1 MDRKKELLI
10 RVYLVLAAFVILAL
24 VIMVR
29 VVKVSI
35 VEGDKWRDKS
45 KHNVK
50 MRTLTAERGNI
61 FSEDYNL
68 LSTSLKFFEIHM
80 DLTVSSDDLFN
91 ENVDSLALCLSKS
104 IGDHK
109 AASEWRADLIRAR
122 KAKKQYYPIARKVT
136 IDELIKVKKFPIL
149 KMGRY
154 RGGLIAEPFS
164 RRTKPYNGFASRT
177 IGEDRENAS
186 KIGLEGYFDTF
197 LKGDSTQVLM
207 KRIFPDRDEWVPLVD
222 LQDFEPGR
230 GNDIVTTIN
239 IDIQDIVHN
248 ELLSRVV
255 ELEAEAGTA
264 VVMDVETGAIKAISN
279 FRRTESG
286 RYGEIYND
294 AIGRMSEPGST
305 FKLASVLALLDDGY
319 CDLESSVD
327 LKGGKMKFYDQWMY
341 DSEIHGLGR
350 VTLTDAFQKSSNVG
364 IAKLVHDHYNNKDGR
379 IQFVEKLAQLGVT
392 EKTNVEIEGEKRPK
406 VKHPTRQKKSW
417 YGTTIPWMAH
427 GYELMVTPLQML
439 NLYNT
444 VANDGRMM
452 KPYLVSEIK
461 DEEKT
466 VKKFRP
472 RVLSEQIVKPQ
483 VIRDAQHLL
492 AGVVQSGTGK
502 KLQSDIVDIAGK
514 TGTTRVNYATIK
526 KGEMKEYNASF
537 AGYFPADAPKYSMI
551 VVIYKPH
558 GNVYYGASAAG
569 PAFKKIAER
578 ISTLS
583 SNLIYSDETQAIARA
598 DLPESN
604 SGYKKDFE
612 KVFDYV
618 GLEYKTK
625 KKGNWVEVDPF
636 ETKMLIDK
644 KKIRKSVVPNV
655 KGMGARDAIYVLEN
669 LGMNV
674 EVTGVGKVVKQT
686 IKPGSKIDGQDITI
700 YLN

>member
-1 MDRKKELLI
+1 M
-10 RVYLVLAAFVILAL
+10 VLAAFIILAM

-50 MRTLTAERGNI
+50 LRTLTAERGNI
-61 FSEDYNL
+61 YSEDFNL

-80 DLTVSSDDLFN
+80 DLSVSKEKLFYD
-91 ENVDSLALCLSKS
+91 NVDSLAYCLSKS
-104 IGDHK
+104 IGKHK
-109 AASEWRADLIRAR
+109 SHNEWKVDLVRAK
-122 KAKKQYYPIARKVT
+122 KAKKQYYPIAKKVT
-136 IDELIKVKKFPIL
+136 IEELRKVKKFPIFRA
-149 KMGRY
+149 GRNA
-154 RGGLIAEPFS
+154 GGFITKSFS

-197 LKGDSTQVLM
+197 LKGDSTKVLM
-207 KRIFPDRDEWVPLVD
+207 KRISQVKDDWVPIYD
-222 LQDFEPGR
+222 LEDFEPGR
-230 GNDIVTTIN
+230 GNDVVTTLN

-255 ELEAEAGTA
+255 ELEAEAGAA
-264 VVMDVETGAIKAISN
+264 VVMDVSTGAIKGISN
-279 FRRTESG
+279 FRRMANG
-286 RYGEIYND
+286 NYGEIYND

-305 FKLASVLALLDDGY
+305 FKLASTLALLDDGY

-327 LKGGKMKFYDQWMY
+327 LRGGKMKFYDQWML
-341 DSEIHGLGR
+341 DSDMHGLGR

-379 IQFVEKLAQLGVT
+379 VQFVEKLDQLGMT
-392 EKTNVEIEGEKRPK
+392 QKTNVEIIGEKAPK
-406 VKHPTRQKKSW
+406 VKHPTKDKKRW

-427 GYELMVTPLQML
+427 GYELMATPLQML

-444 VANDGRMM
+444 IANDGRMM

-461 DEEKT
+461 DGEKT
-466 VKKFRP
+466 IKKFNP
-472 RVLSEQIVKPQ
+472 KVLNGQLVKPQ
-483 VIRDAQHLL
+483 VVSDAQKLL
-492 AGVVQSGTGK
+492 KGVVESGTGR
-502 KLQSDIVDIAGK
+502 KLQSSIVDIAGK

-526 KGEMKEYNASF
+526 EGERKEYNASF
-537 AGYFPADAPKYSMI
+537 AGYFPADNPKYSMI

-558 GNVYYGASAAG
+558 GSIYYGASAAG
-569 PAFKKIAER
+569 PAYKKIAER
-578 ISTLS
+578 ITTLS
-583 SNLIYSDETQAIARA
+583 NNLIYSEESQAIAKVE
-598 DLPESN
+598 LPESN
-604 SGYKKDFE
+604 AGYKKDFE
-612 KVFDYV
+612 RVFDYV
-618 GLEYKTK
+618 GLDYKTK

-644 KKIRKSVVPNV
+644 KRISRSMVPNV

-674 EVTGVGKVVKQT
+674 EVSGVGKVVKQT
-686 IKPGSKIDGQDITI
+686 IKPGSKIKGQDITI
-700 YLN
+700 FLN

>member
-1 MDRKKELLI
+1 MDRKKELLV
-10 RVYLVLAAFVILAL
+10 RVYMVLGAFIILAM

-29 VVKVSI
+29 VVKVSL

-61 FSEDYNL
+61 YSEDFNL

-80 DLTVSSDDLFN
+80 DLTVSKEKFFYDN
-91 ENVDSLALCLSKS
+91 IDSLAYCLSKS
-104 IGDHK
+104 VGKHK
-109 AASEWRADLIRAR
+109 SQNEWRNDLV
-122 KAKKQYYPIARKVT
+122 KAKNARKQYYPIAKKIT
-136 IDELIKVKKFPIL
+136 IDELNQLKKFPIL
-149 KMGRY
+149 RKGRNA
-154 RGGLIAEPFS
+154 GGLISEPFS

-207 KRIFPDRDEWVPLVD
+207 KRISASKNDWVPIYD
-222 LQDFEPGR
+222 LEDFEPGR
-230 GNDIVTTIN
+230 GNDIVTTLN
-239 IDIQDIVHN
+239 IDIQDVVHN

-264 VVMDVETGAIKAISN
+264 IVMDVETGAIKAISN
-279 FRRTESG
+279 FRRMENG
-286 RYGEIYND
+286 KYGEIYND

-305 FKLASVLALLDDGY
+305 FKLASTLALLDDGY

-327 LKGGKMKFYDQWMY
+327 LKGGKLKFYDQWMY
-341 DSEIHGLGR
+341 DSDMHGKGR
-350 VTLTDAFQKSSNVG
+350 VTLTEAFEKSSNVG

-379 IQFVEKLAQLGVT
+379 VQFVEKMAQLGMT
-392 EKTNVEIEGEKRPK
+392 QKTNIEIVGEKAPK
-406 VKHPTRQKKSW
+406 VKHPTKNKKQW

-427 GYELMVTPLQML
+427 GYELMTTPLQML

-444 VANDGRMM
+444 IANEGVMM

-461 DEEKT
+461 DGGKII
-466 VKKFRP
+466 KKFNP
-472 RVLSEQIVKPQ
+472 KVLNDQIVKPQ
-483 VIRDAQHLL
+483 VVRDAQELL
-492 AGVVQSGTGK
+492 KGVVKRGTGR

-526 KGEMKEYNASF
+526 EGERKEYNASF
-537 AGYFPADAPKYSMI
+537 AGYFPADNPKYSMI
-551 VVIYKPH
+551 VVIYKPQ
-558 GNVYYGASAAG
+558 GSVYYGASAAG
-569 PAFKKIAER
+569 PAYKKIAER
-578 ISTLS
+578 ITTLS
-583 SNLIYSDETQAIARA
+583 NNLVYSEEARSIVKVE
-598 DLPESN
+598 LPESN
-604 SGYKKDFE
+604 AGYKRDFE
-612 KVFDYV
+612 RVFDYV

-644 KKIRKSVVPNV
+644 KRISKSSVPNV

-674 EVTGVGKVVKQT
+674 QVSGVGKVVKQT
-686 IKPGSKIDGQDITI
+686 IIPGAKIKGQDITI

>member
-10 RVYLVLAAFVILAL
+10 RVYLVLAAFILFAM

-35 VEGDKWRDKS
+35 VEGDKWRDRS

-61 FSEDYNL
+61 YSEDFNL

-80 DLTVSSDDLFN
+80 DLTVTKEKYFYD
-91 ENVDSLALCLSKS
+91 NVDSLAYCLSAS
-104 IGDHK
+104 IGKHK
-109 AASEWRADLIRAR
+109 TQQEWRNALIKAR
-122 KAKKQYYPIARKVT
+122 KARKQYYPLAKKIT
-136 IDELIKVKKFPIL
+136 IDEYSKVKKFPIL
-149 KMGRY
+149 RKGRNG
-154 RGGLIAEPFS
+154 GGLIAEPFS

-207 KRIFPDRDEWVPLVD
+207 KRISPVKDEWVPIYD
-222 LQDFEPGR
+222 LEDFEPGR

-248 ELLSRVV
+248 ELLSRVE
-255 ELEAEAGTA
+255 ELEAEAGAA
-264 VVMDVETGAIKAISN
+264 VVMDVESGAIKAISN
-279 FRRTESG
+279 FRRLESG
-286 RYGEIYND
+286 KYAEIYND

-341 DSEIHGLGR
+341 DSERHGHRR

-364 IAKLVHDHYNNKDGR
+364 VAKLVHDHYNNKEGR
-379 IQFVEKLAQLGVT
+379 VHFIEKMAQLNMT
-392 EKTNVEIEGEKRPK
+392 EKTNIEIVGEKRPK
-406 VKHPTRQKKSW
+406 VKHPKKNKKIW

-439 NLYNT
+439 NLYNAI
-444 VANDGRMM
+444 ANDGRMM
-452 KPYLVSEIK
+452 KPYLVSEVR
-461 DEEKT
+461 DGEKI
-466 VKKFRP
+466 VKKFNP
-472 RVLSEQIVKPQ
+472 KVINGQIVKSQ
-483 VIRDAQHLL
+483 VVRDAQQLL
-492 AGVVQSGTGK
+492 KGVVQSGTGR

-526 KGEMKEYNASF
+526 EGERKEYNASF
-537 AGYFPADAPKYSMI
+537 AGYFPADEPKYSMI

-558 GNVYYGASAAG
+558 GNIYYGASAAG

-578 ISTLS
+578 ITTLS
-583 SNLIYSDETQAIARA
+583 NNLIYSEESRAIAKVE
-598 DLPESN
+598 LPESN
-604 SGYKKDFE
+604 AGYKKDFE
-612 KVFDYV
+612 RVFDYV
-618 GLEYKTK
+618 GLDYKTK
-625 KKGNWVEVDPF
+625 KRGNWVEVDPF

-644 KKIRKSVVPNV
+644 KKISKSLVPNV

-674 EVTGVGKVVKQT
+674 EVSGVGKVIKQT
-686 IKPGSKIDGQDITI
+686 IKPGSKIKGQDITI

>member
-1 MDRKKELLI
+1 MDRKKELLV
-10 RVYLVLAAFVILAL
+10 RVYMVLGAFIILAM

-29 VVKVSI
+29 VVRVSL

-61 FSEDYNL
+61 YSEDYNL

-80 DLTVSSDDLFN
+80 DLSVSKESLFN
-91 ENVDSLALCLSKS
+91 DNVDSLAYCLSKS
-104 IGDHK
+104 VGKHK
-109 AASEWRADLIRAR
+109 TQNEWKNDLIRAK
-122 KAKKQYYPIARKVT
+122 KAKRQYYPIAKKVT
-136 IDELIKVKKFPIL
+136 IDNLSQLKKFPIL
-149 KMGRY
+149 RTGRNT
-154 RGGLIAEPFS
+154 GGLIAEPFS

-186 KIGLEGYFDTF
+186 KIGLEGYFDSF

-207 KRIFPDRDEWVPLVD
+207 KRISPVKDDWVPIYD
-222 LQDFEPGR
+222 LEDFEPRR
-230 GNDIVTTIN
+230 GNDIVTTIS

-255 ELEAEAGTA
+255 ELEAEAGA
-264 VVMDVETGAIKAISN
+264 AIVMDVKSGAIKAISN
-279 FRRTESG
+279 FRRMANG
-286 RYGEIYND
+286 KYGEIYND

-305 FKLASVLALLDDGY
+305 FKLASTLALLDDGY
-319 CDLESSVD
+319 CDLESTVD

-341 DSEIHGLGR
+341 DSDMHGMGR
-350 VTLTDAFQKSSNVG
+350 VTLTDVFQKSSNVG
-364 IAKLVHDHYNNKDGR
+364 MAKLVHDHYNNKDGR
-379 IQFVEKLAQLGVT
+379 VQFIEKLAQLGMT
-392 EKTNVEIEGEKRPK
+392 QTTNVEIVGEKAPII
-406 VKHPTRQKKSW
+406 KHPTKNKKQW

-444 VANDGRMM
+444 IANEGKMM
-452 KPYLVSEIK
+452 KPYLVSEVK
-461 DEEKT
+461 DGEEII
-466 VKKFRP
+466 KKFNP
-472 RVLSEQIVKPQ
+472 KVLNDQVVKSQ
-483 VIRDAQHLL
+483 VVHDAQKLL
-492 AGVVQSGTGK
+492 KGVVESGTGR
-502 KLQSDIVDIAGK
+502 KLQSNIVAIAGK

-526 KGEMKEYNASF
+526 AGERKEYNASF
-537 AGYFPADAPKYSMI
+537 AGYFPAENPKYSMI
-551 VVIYKPH
+551 VVIYKPQ
-558 GNVYYGASAAG
+558 GSVYYGAAAAG
-569 PAFKKIAER
+569 PAYKKIAER
-578 ISTLS
+578 ITTLS
-583 SNLIYSDETQAIARA
+583 SNLVYFEESQMITKVE
-598 DLPESN
+598 LPESN

-612 KVFDYV
+612 RVFDYV
-618 GLEYKTK
+618 GLDYKTM

-644 KKIRKSVVPNV
+644 KRISKSSVPNV

-686 IKPGSKIDGQDITI
+686 IRPGTKIKGQDITI